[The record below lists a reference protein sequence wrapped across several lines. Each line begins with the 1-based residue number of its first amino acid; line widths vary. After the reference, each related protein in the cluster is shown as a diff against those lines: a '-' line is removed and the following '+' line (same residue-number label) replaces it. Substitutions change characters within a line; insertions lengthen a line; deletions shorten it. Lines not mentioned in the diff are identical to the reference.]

1 MNDSQRQE
9 RPTTWIVIAAVCA
22 LAAIGFAIWGFTTKS
37 DLDDA
42 EATIDRQQQQLAAQ
56 TEGAAQEESRLAAFG
71 RREREAYRAV
81 RRRLV
86 RERAVAGDL
95 EKKVKTEAGE
105 LETARQEVASADSQ
119 DKKEAARLKQARAA
133 TRLAVACS
141 ASAVDALNRFFD
153 SASPRAGAAKAVKQ
167 LENTQQE
174 CATAAS
180 EDQ

>member
-1 MNDSQRQE
+1 MNDSQRQG

-22 LAAIGFAIWGFTTKS
+22 LAAVGLAIWGFTTKS

-42 EATIDRQQQQLAAQ
+42 EATIERQQQELAAQ
-56 TEGAAQEESRLAAFG
+56 RSGAAQEESRLRAFG

-86 RERAVAGDL
+86 RERAVAADL
-95 EKKVKTEAGE
+95 EKKVKTEASE
-105 LETARQEVASADSQ
+105 LDSARQEVANADSQ
-119 DKKEAARLKQARAA
+119 TQKQAARLKQARAA
-133 TRLAVACS
+133 TSLAVACS

-153 SASPRAGAAKAVKQ
+153 SAGPRAGAAKAVKQ

-174 CATAAS
+174 CATAANQ
-180 EDQ
+180 D